1 MEKVKFL
8 IKLLFSIII
17 FKNLNNIFRDK
28 MFLKIAELK
37 EQSEKE
43 QDDFKSQIKNYSI
56 SSDEDNDKELEKDY
70 DDDDDDDDDNEINNQ
85 NSENENLDES
95 HPQVVRLL

>member
-56 SSDEDNDKELEKDY
+56 SSDEDNDKELEKD
-70 DDDDDDDDDNEINNQ
+70 DDDDDNEINNQ